1 MIAKLERR
9 LSWRNQDCAIEI
21 AILCKT
27 TIKGYD
33 TKSSSFCKGC
43 QPCITPDLWRKS
55 GSTREISPLQFD
67 ANRLAFEYGNLR
79 IINESIIDCPCVDQ
93 RNCFVFENGTVGYQP
108 QQPLLCHPTKIDA
121 VVGLPIKPVFRRNVV
136 GMRLECQCQPEI
148 DISEKH
154 HRCSLYRRSCHSSDA
169 VIQDSSKERAA
180 IELSSAL
187 AVPSKLVPVGKKPK
201 RPCHREEKRFP
212 AIQQRH
218 LEPHLGFPF
227 QHYHLT
233 EHSNQADVVKEVDN

>member
-1 MIAKLERR
+1 MKIELRCPKAKSTQNYALDA
-9 LSWRNQDCAIEI
+9 L
-21 AILCKT
+21 ILRKT
-27 TIKGYD
+27 TFKGYD

-79 IINESIIDCPCVDQ
+79 II
-93 RNCFVFENGTVGYQP
+93 
-108 QQPLLCHPTKIDA
+108 
-121 VVGLPIKPVFRRNVV
+121 
-136 GMRLECQCQPEI
+136 
-148 DISEKH
+148 SEKH
-154 HRCSLYRRSCHSSDA
+154 HRCSLYRRSYHSSDA
-169 VIQDSSKERAA
+169 AIQDSSKERAA

-218 LEPHLGFPF
+218 LKRYLGFPF